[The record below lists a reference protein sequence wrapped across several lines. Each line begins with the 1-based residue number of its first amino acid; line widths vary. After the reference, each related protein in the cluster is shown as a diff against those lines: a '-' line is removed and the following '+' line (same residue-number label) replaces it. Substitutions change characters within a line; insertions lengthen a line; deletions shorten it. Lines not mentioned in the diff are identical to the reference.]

1 MFTTYAATQIFNN
14 SLGKTNTISLASTC
28 YLAFSTTTPSVDG
41 TNVTEPSAAANYERI
56 LLGSSGQS
64 LTQLMG
70 VPAAS
75 ISGDEVTVSNVE
87 TIKSNRASASWGTI
101 THICIY
107 NAKTGGNLIAF
118 EALTSPITVESGA
131 SVHFNKGELTL
142 TLK

>member
-1 MFTTYAATQIFNN
+1 MFTTYAASQIFNA
-14 SLGKTNTISLASTC
+14 SLGKSNSANLASTC

-41 TNVTEPSAAANYERI
+41 TNVTEPSSAANYERV
-56 LLGSSGQS
+56 LLGVSGQS
-64 LTQLMG
+64 MTQVMG
-70 VPAAS
+70 TPTAS
-75 ISGDEVTVSNVE
+75 ISGDEVTVTNVE

-107 NAKTGGNLIAF
+107 SAKTGGSLIAF

-131 SVHFNKGELTL
+131 SIHFNKGELTL